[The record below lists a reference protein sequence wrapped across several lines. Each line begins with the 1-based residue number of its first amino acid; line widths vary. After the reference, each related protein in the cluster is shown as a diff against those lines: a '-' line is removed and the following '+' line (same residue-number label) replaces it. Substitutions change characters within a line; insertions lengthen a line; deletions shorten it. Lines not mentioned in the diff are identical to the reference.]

1 MPWRGVCRRV
11 VDPIERQPPQRPGLR
26 SLDMPLFITAAAAA
40 EFLRKDCPGDA
51 ESHRPATTAVGNLD
65 LQPAADGSKAVVP
78 SAYGND
84 NNAVLDAE
92 RDSGR
97 RDAAL
102 LYSQLRR
109 HTA

>member
-1 MPWRGVCRRV
+1 MPWREVCRRV
-11 VDPIERQPPQRPGLR
+11 VDPIQRQPPQRPGLR

-51 ESHRPATTAVGNLD
+51 ESHRPASTAVGNLD
-65 LQPAADGSKAVVP
+65 LQPAADGSKTVVP
-78 SAYGND
+78 SAYVD

-92 RDSGR
+92 RDGDR
-97 RDAAL
+97 RDTAL